1 MKQNNIFFRYFSPV
15 AAQQKLY
22 AAALVALLS
31 SSAYEA
37 EAQVGEP
44 FMILLPLPCVMESII
59 PLERVKVESGR
70 RMAGPGRVVLFVPAE
85 EQLLMC

>member
-15 AAQQKLY
+15 AVQKKLY

-37 EAQVGEP
+37 EAQVGELQMGNQP
-44 FMILLPLPCVMESII
+44 SKWGTRPTDRP
-59 PLERVKVESGR
+59 
-70 RMAGPGRVVLFVPAE
+70 
-85 EQLLMC
+85 

>member
-15 AAQQKLY
+15 AVQQKLY

-37 EAQVGEP
+37 EAQVFGVVSVVSQRSSSVQRA
-44 FMILLPLPCVMESII
+44 ILMT
-59 PLERVKVESGR
+59 
-70 RMAGPGRVVLFVPAE
+70 
-85 EQLLMC
+85 